1 MTIYKNTLVATLI
14 MALVVPVTLFVSVP
28 EAEASC
34 SYQGYSSS
42 HGKCDKSMKWHDSD
56 DDDWDEDDDD
66 DWDEDDDDDW
76 DEDDDDD
83 WDDDFREKK
92 ERNQYYFNSNY
103 SSQISELL
111 SLIARLQAILNAQTG
126 NVNFDNSEIEMT
138 TISATEV
145 DNDSAKLR
153 GEVDFNNSD
162 TASVWFEFGKNRNNL
177 TTKTTEIDLDD
188 SGSESF
194 NQTVGSLDDDTLYY
208 FRAVGE
214 DEDGDRDR
222 GLILSFRTDDD
233 SSNDNNNDEDPEAET
248 EESEDVTE
256 DSAELHG
263 SVDMNDFE
271 NGNVFFVFGE
281 DEDMVMDVEDDF
293 NTYSEV
299 DESGD
304 DLQKAL
310 VDSGLD
316 NQDDYIYNA
325 DGLDDDTDHFF
336 SICVEYEDEDGDE
349 NIICGDVEEFTT
361 DVN

>member
-1 MTIYKNTLVATLI
+1 MTIYKNTLVMTLI
-14 MALVVPVTLFVSVP
+14 MVLVVPVTAFVAVP

-56 DDDWDEDDDD
+56 DDDDDDD
-66 DWDEDDDDDW
+66 DWDD
-76 DEDDDDD
+76 DDDDD
-83 WDDDFREKK
+83 WDDDFGKK
-92 ERNQYYFNSNY
+92 KDRHQYYFNNNY
-103 SSQISELL
+103 NSQITELL
-111 SLIARLQAILNAQTG
+111 ALIARLQAILNAQTG

-153 GEVDFNNSD
+153 GEVDFNSSD

-188 SGSESF
+188 SDSESF
-194 NQTVGSLDDDTLYY
+194 NQTIGNLDDDTLYY

-248 EESEDVTE
+248 EEAEDVTE

-293 NTYSEV
+293 DTYSEV

-316 NQDDYIYNA
+316 NQDDYTYNA

>member
-66 DWDEDDDDDW
+66 DWD
-76 DEDDDDD
+76 
-83 WDDDFREKK
+83 DDFREKK

-111 SLIARLQAILNAQTG
+111 ALIARLQAILNAQTG

-233 SSNDNNNDEDPEAET
+233 SSNDDNNNDEDPEVET
-248 EESEDVTE
+248 EEVEDVTE

-271 NGNVFFVFGE
+271 DGNVFFVFGE

-361 DVN
+361 DTN

>member
-42 HGKCDKSMKWHDSD
+42 HGKCDKSMKWHDS
-56 DDDWDEDDDD
+56 
-66 DWDEDDDDDW
+66 DDDDW

-153 GEVDFNNSD
+153 G
-162 TASVWFEFGKNRNNL
+162 
-177 TTKTTEIDLDD
+177 
-188 SGSESF
+188 
-194 NQTVGSLDDDTLYY
+194 
-208 FRAVGE
+208 
-214 DEDGDRDR
+214 
-222 GLILSFRTDDD
+222 
-233 SSNDNNNDEDPEAET
+233 
-248 EESEDVTE
+248 
-256 DSAELHG
+256 
-263 SVDMNDFE
+263 
-271 NGNVFFVFGE
+271 
-281 DEDMVMDVEDDF
+281 
-293 NTYSEV
+293 
-299 DESGD
+299 
-304 DLQKAL
+304 
-310 VDSGLD
+310 
-316 NQDDYIYNA
+316 
-325 DGLDDDTDHFF
+325 
-336 SICVEYEDEDGDE
+336 
-349 NIICGDVEEFTT
+349 
-361 DVN
+361 

>member
-66 DWDEDDDDDW
+66 DWD
-76 DEDDDDD
+76 
-83 WDDDFREKK
+83 DDFREKK

-103 SSQISELL
+103 NSQISELL
-111 SLIARLQAILNAQTG
+111 ALIVRLQAILNAQTG